1 MLNDANKRAILD
13 GNFEETE
20 NGVFIPTTR
29 SLVQG
34 VVKYNKRG
42 EPEEVTSNLIVNQ
55 GLNYLLEAA
64 TSGTSAIGNWYVA
77 VFSGD
82 VTVQASWTAAN
93 FATNAT
99 EFTNYENANRPA
111 WNASEVSGGARDSFA
126 HKAEFKSTVDG
137 ATLRGAALI
146 SSSAKGGTAGVLMGA
161 TRFTSSKGL
170 DEEEILDVGYGLQ
183 VSAVA

>member
-34 VVKYNKRG
+34 VVVYNKRG
-42 EPEEVTSNLIVNQ
+42 EPEEVTHNLIVSQ

-64 TSGTSAIGNWYVA
+64 TGGTSAIGSWYVA
-77 VFSGD
+77 VFTGD

-111 WNASEVSGGARDSFA
+111 WNASAVSGGARDSFA
-126 HKAEFKSTVDG
+126 NKAEFKSAENGV
-137 ATLRGAALI
+137 TLRGAALI
-146 SSSAKGGTAGVLMGA
+146 SSSSKGGASGILMGA
-161 TRFTSSKGL
+161 TRFTTSKGL
-170 DEEEILDVGYGLQ
+170 DEDEILDVGYGLQ
-183 VSAVA
+183 VSAVV